1 MHFPRGCC
9 ETLWFLHIGKSIS
22 IADPHSCRLG
32 DNAWIKKYF
41 DPKFCSRVGKG
52 PLVEATDKG
61 IAKLVG

>member
-1 MHFPRGCC
+1 M
-9 ETLWFLHIGKSIS
+9 IKSDS
-22 IADPHSCRLG
+22 VSKVG

-61 IAKLVG
+61 IAKLVGQIKGKWHLCTSNSVYV

>member
-1 MHFPRGCC
+1 M
-9 ETLWFLHIGKSIS
+9 
-22 IADPHSCRLG
+22 DLG

-61 IAKLVG
+61 IAKLVGQIKGKWHLCTTNSVYV